1 MPEIEISEDTY
12 SKLKAFKRVIDVI
25 LGEKLSKESD
35 YAELV
40 ISIGLDRMLQDPLP
54 KEDMLLKTM
63 VAMFGRNPEFVCDF
77 VAEMLEKGGE
87 VEKEKT
93 KEVGDAWKMYL

>member
-1 MPEIEISEDTY
+1 MPKIEISEDTY
-12 SKLKAFKRVIDVI
+12 KKLKAFKRVIDVI
-25 LGEKLSKESD
+25 LEEKLKESV

-54 KEDMLLKTM
+54 QEDMLLKTM
-63 VAMFGRNPEFVCDF
+63 VAMFKRNPEFVCDF
-77 VAEMLEKGGE
+77 VAEMLEKGEE